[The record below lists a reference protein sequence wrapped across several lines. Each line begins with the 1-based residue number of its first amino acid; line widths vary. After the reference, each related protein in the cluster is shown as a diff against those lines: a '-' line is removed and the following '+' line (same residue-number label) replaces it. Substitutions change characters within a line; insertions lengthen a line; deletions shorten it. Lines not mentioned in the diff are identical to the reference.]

1 MWILASSAMLVA
13 GAVVL
18 ATVRAR
24 LGSRRIDDLWRA
36 LQSQP
41 APILTK
47 GPAADLPPPVLQYL
61 ERVLPAGGELAGS
74 VELSM
79 RGEIRLG
86 PDKPWMPI
94 EAGQLLTRAE
104 GGAFVWRARAGKG
117 LLRMRGADLYARGR
131 GQTRF
136 LLAGIV
142 PVANATGPD
151 VARSA
156 RGRLGAEAVLL
167 PTMLLPGAGA
177 RWEAIDADSARV
189 WVPVDGEEI
198 AVRMFFLP
206 GGGLKRV
213 ELDRWNNVPPA
224 EGFQPI
230 PFAVR
235 VVDEARFDGYMI
247 PSKIRAYW
255 WYGTDHQFSFFK
267 ATIVNA
273 RFR

>member
-1 MWILASSAMLVA
+1 MWIAVLTAVALAVA
-13 GAVVL
+13 ASL
-18 ATVRAR
+18 LIAHVR
-24 LGSRRIDDLWRA
+24 GETRRIDGLWQA
-36 LQSQP
+36 LDGSP
-41 APILTK
+41 APVVTRD
-47 GPAADLPPPVLQYL
+47 GADTLPPPVAAYL
-61 ERVLPAGGELAGS
+61 TRALPSGAAVAAS

-86 PDKPWMPI
+86 PDKPWMPV
-94 EAGQLLTRAE
+94 EAEQVLTRAE

-117 LLRMRGADLYARGR
+117 LLRISGADLYARGA

-136 LLAGIV
+136 LLAGIL

-177 RWEAIDADSARV
+177 RWEAIDAASARV
-189 WVPVDGEEI
+189 WVPVDGEET
-198 AVRMFFLP
+198 AVRVSFLP
-206 GGGLKRV
+206 SGGLKRV

-235 VVDEARFDGYMI
+235 IVDEARFDGYMI

-267 ATIVNA
+267 AAIVRA